1 MARVQAIGYQV
12 NQIIKAHNGIGQS
25 KMQTRATSG
34 LKGQNNHNISDKFHS
49 YKSLDNAR
57 RELTDLGKFA
67 KKEFGIK
74 DMSNITKE
82 VVKEWIKSKD
92 ITYKTASNYLSNIYK
107 VADHFTI
114 QRSEIK
120 EIREELKQAINKTP
134 PLAKETRAYK
144 DLDKITLPTPQT
156 NLAFKLQRDYGLR
169 VKEATHINLN
179 RQLQDNILQVQ
190 GKGGKIIYKEL
201 DEGLVKE
208 IKELANKDGIF
219 KVSPRTYAY
228 QLQKEIEKTGQTY
241 NGTHGIRHSYAQSKL
256 EEGYTKQEVS
266 EMMGHNREEITNT
279 YLR

>member
-1 MARVQAIGYQV
+1 MARAQAIGYQV
-12 NQIIKAHNGIGQS
+12 NQIIKAHNGIRES
-25 KMQTRATSG
+25 KMQSRAESG

-82 VVKEWIKSKD
+82 VVQEWIKSKD

-107 VADHFTI
+107 VADHFSIDRT
-114 QRSEIK
+114 EIK
-120 EIREELKQAINKTP
+120 EIREELKQTIDKAP

-144 DLDKITLPTPQT
+144 DLDKIKLPNPRADI
-156 NLAFKLQRDYGLR
+156 AFRLQRDYGLR

-179 RQLQDNILQVQ
+179 RQLQDNTLQVQ

-201 DEGLVKE
+201 DKNLVKE
-208 IKELANKDGIF
+208 IKELSQNGIF
-219 KVSPRTYAY
+219 KIAQRTYAY
-228 QLQKEIEKTGQTY
+228 QLKKEIEATGQTY
-241 NGTHGIRHSYAQSKL
+241 NGTHGIRHSYAQNQL
-256 EEGYTKQEVS
+256 EKGYTKQEVS
-266 EMMGHNREEITNT
+266 EMMGHNREEITDT

>member
-1 MARVQAIGYQV
+1 MARAQAIGYQV
-12 NQIIKAHNGIGQS
+12 NQIIKAHNGIRES
-25 KMQTRATSG
+25 KMQSRITSG
-34 LKGQNNHNISDKFHS
+34 LKGQNNHNISNKFHS

-82 VVKEWIKSKD
+82 VVQEWIKSKD

-107 VADHFTI
+107 VADHFSIDRT
-114 QRSEIK
+114 EIK
-120 EIREELKQAINKTP
+120 EIREELKQTIDKAP

-144 DLDKITLPTPQT
+144 DLDKIKLPNPRADI
-156 NLAFKLQRDYGLR
+156 AFRLQRDYGLR

-179 RQLQDNILQVQ
+179 RQLQDNTLQVQ

-201 DEGLVKE
+201 DKNLVKE
-208 IKELANKDGIF
+208 IKELSQNGIF
-219 KVSPRTYAY
+219 KIAQRTYAY
-228 QLQKEIEKTGQTY
+228 QLKKEIEAIGQIY
-241 NGTHGIRHSYAQSKL
+241 NGTHGIRHSYAQNQL
-256 EEGYTKQEVS
+256 EKGYTKQEVS
-266 EMMGHNREEITNT
+266 EMMGHNREEITDT